1 MNISN
6 FKFRLAQLTSDL
18 INDSAAI
25 LADMFNKENRVWSA
39 MKIDLPEVETFM
51 RAKLAEVIEWEGEL
65 R

>member
-18 INDSAAI
+18 INDSAVI

-51 RAKLAEVIEWEGEL
+51 RAKLAKVIEWEGEL

>member
-18 INDSAAI
+18 INDSAVI

-39 MKIDLPEVETFM
+39 MKLDLPEVETFM

>member
-18 INDSAAI
+18 INDSAVI

>member
-18 INDSAAI
+18 INDSAVI
-25 LADMFNKENRVWSA
+25 LADMFNKEIRVWSA
-39 MKIDLPEVETFM
+39 MKLDLPEVETFM
-51 RAKLAEVIEWEGEL
+51 RAKLAKVIEWEGEL